1 MFCQNCGNKLDGSGR
16 FCAVCG
22 KAILPP
28 QQKKNPRLPLL
39 LGLLLLVGGLLPLFL
54 HFGADPYA
62 VLVYELHL
70 KNYSYHAISA
80 LAALRNFAA
89 WGESFLSFCC
99 SGFCVLTGALL
110 LKCRHNSRR
119 MLLLTAVFLGLQLL
133 RSTAVALIIT
143 AAPRWVMSLFVVYE
157 PAIDHGILLLEQ
169 ESGILSALLPHFWVR
184 LLLAGAL
191 LGLCIFGLIK
201 GAKSLTRPRYGTLG
215 IALMLPMVTFA
226 SSLVQNAFSMVLA
239 NTKGDMAV
247 AACSLANAAFSRY
260 VGTACALL
268 LCLWILLAVFT
279 AEKKAWIT
287 VLPAVGTVL
296 LLSAVACL
304 MTETMLAQMDTPK
317 EVYVMALERLFGLI
331 LNALVMLIALFLW
344 FNAVAKQRLPLWL
357 QILLPVALPLICIF
371 WEGITVSALQWDF
384 GFSFGLLR
392 CAWILSA
399 ISLLVRKRTAIA

>member
-22 KAILPP
+22 NALESP
-28 QQKKNPRLPLL
+28 QQKKKPHLPLL
-39 LGLLLLVGGLLPLFL
+39 LGLLLIAGGLLPLFL
-54 HFGADPYA
+54 RFGADPYA
-62 VLVYELHL
+62 VLFYELQL
-70 KNYSYHAISA
+70 KNYSYLAISA

-89 WGESFLSFCC
+89 WGESFLSFCS

-110 LKCRHNSRR
+110 LKGRSNSRR
-119 MLLLTAVFLGLQLL
+119 MLLLSAVFLGLQLL
-133 RSTAVALIIT
+133 RSTTVALIIL
-143 AAPRWVMSLFVVYE
+143 AAPRWVMSLFALPE
-157 PAIDHGILLLEQ
+157 TAIDYGLLLLEQ
-169 ESGILSALLPHFWVR
+169 ERGILSGLLPHFWVK
-184 LLLAGAL
+184 LLLASAL
-191 LGLCIFGLIK
+191 LVLCIYGLR
-201 GAKSLTRPRYGTLG
+201 KSEKPLMNPRYGTPG

-239 NTKGDMAV
+239 NAKGDMAV

-260 VGTACALL
+260 VGTVCALL
-268 LCLWILLAVFT
+268 LCAWILLAVLT

-317 EVYVMALERLFGLI
+317 EVYVLALERLFGLI

-357 QILLPVALPLICIF
+357 QILLPVALPLLCIF
-371 WEGITVSALQWDF
+371 WEGITVGALQWDF

-399 ISLLVRKRTAIA
+399 VSLLVRKRTAIA